1 MDADA
6 PKRFGDLRLRLRVN
20 GEIRHDMLVERDI
33 IYLPVRALEALSR
46 FQRLD
51 ALMWTPDSSQSTAM
65 PARVPR
71 TNAVINRYR
80 CPPPWPPKPP
90 WP

>member
-1 MDADA
+1 
-6 PKRFGDLRLRLRVN
+6 
-20 GEIRHDMLVERDI
+20 MLVERDI

-71 TNAVINRYR
+71 INAVINRYR

>member
-46 FQRLD
+46 FQH
-51 ALMWTPDSSQSTAM
+51 
-65 PARVPR
+65 
-71 TNAVINRYR
+71 
-80 CPPPWPPKPP
+80 
-90 WP
+90 